1 MKELL
6 FITAILGILHSC
18 GDLKENEELEKI
30 KRMYLK

>member
-18 GDLKENEELEKI
+18 GDLKKNEELWILEVD
-30 KRMYLK
+30 ML